1 MKTLCVALLFAFS
14 LVSLL
19 ASARADALAQP
30 RIERMAQPQPLVPDD
45 GKKGG
50 GEDDK
55 KGGGEDD
62 EEDEEEYRALRQR
75 AALELV
81 DPGALEYTLKLRV
94 AAQVVR

>member
-1 MKTLCVALLFAFS
+1 MKTLSVALLFALS

-19 ASARADALAQP
+19 SSARADAWGQP
-30 RIERMAQPQPLVPDD
+30 RIERASQPQSLRPDD
-45 GKKGG
+45 KKGG
-50 GEDDK
+50 DDDK
-55 KGGGEDD
+55 KGGGDDD
-62 EEDEEEYRALRQR
+62 EEDEEEYRALGQH